1 MSDQV
6 EQEIDDAIVRRVRGE
21 FLEMPG
27 LRVTVRQ
34 AMRLWGLDEQTCLIV
49 MDMLVSA
56 NFLRRPGDGSYY
68 SRATDGPAAP
78 TLRMRRESEALAV

>member
-6 EQEIDDAIVRRVRGE
+6 EHEIDDAIARRVCGE

-27 LRVTVRQ
+27 LRVTARQ
-34 AMRLWGLDEQTCLIV
+34 AMRLWGLDEQTCLNV
-49 MDMLVSA
+49 MEMLVSV
-56 NFLRRPGDGSYY
+56 NFLRRSDGSYY

-78 TLRMRRESEALAV
+78 TLRMRRESDALAM